1 MAVIATKAT
10 EKTVFTPT
18 RISSFDLAGA
28 FSRRAAALEAT
39 SQGAQYLKPSMLRQ
53 SHADYVAS
61 LGRISA
67 DSVVGAVAYTVLQF
81 LNGGESLDSL
91 TGKDVPKWY
100 AQQARKVLD
109 GMKPSNA
116 VTAQAFRSVSGLIV
130 AGIVGN
136 AAPTIKGQ
144 ETKKPM
150 VTRPAP
156 VTVVP
161 LSADQQWQEMRGK
174 AHASA
179 LAIVERMKVREER
192 DDYRA
197 KAEQAESDKTHA
209 FADAAMQVQAQEI
222 AACAAKD
229 YTHFLDLAHAL
240 PVDALAEALA
250 ILGFV
255 PAQKA
260 KPRKAA

>member
-1 MAVIATKAT
+1 MLVSIKSV
-10 EKTVFTPT
+10 EKVVYTPT
-18 RISSFDLAGA
+18 RITAFDLPGA
-28 FSRRAAALEAT
+28 FSRRVAALEAT
-39 SQGAQYLKPSMLRQ
+39 AQGAQYLKPSMLRQ

-67 DSVVGAVAYTVLQF
+67 DSVVGAIAYTVLQY

-136 AAPTIKGQ
+136 AAPVIKGQ
-144 ETKKPM
+144 EVKKPKASA
-150 VTRPAP
+150 PAP

-161 LSADQQWQEMRGK
+161 LSADQQWAEYRGK
-174 AHASA
+174 AHNSA
-179 LAIVERMKVREER
+179 LAIVQRMAVRQER

-197 KAEQAESDKTHA
+197 KAEQAEDDRAHA
-209 FADAAMQVQAQEI
+209 HALAAGQVMVQEL
-222 AACAAKD
+222 AACRAKD
-229 YTHFLDLAHAL
+229 YTHFLDLAQAL
-240 PVDALAEALA
+240 PADALAEALA

>member
-1 MAVIATKAT
+1 MAVIATKPV

-18 RISSFDLAGA
+18 RITAFDLPGA

-39 SQGAQYLKPSMLRQ
+39 AQGAQFLKPSMLRQ

-116 VTAQAFRSVSGLIV
+116 VTAQAFRSVSGLII

-136 AAPTIKGQ
+136 AAPVIKGQ
-144 ETKKPM
+144 ETKKPKSSA
-150 VTRPAP
+150 PAP
-156 VTVVP
+156 ATVVP
-161 LSADQQWQEMRGK
+161 LSADEAWSEMRGK
-174 AHASA
+174 AHDSA
-179 LAIVERMKVREER
+179 LAIVQRMKVREER
-192 DDYRA
+192 DDYQA
-197 KAEQAESDKTHA
+197 KAEQAEAEKA
-209 FADAAMQVQAQEI
+209 EAVALAAGQVMAEEI
-222 AACAAKD
+222 AACRAKN
-229 YTHFLDLAHAL
+229 YTHFLDLAQAL
-240 PVDALAEALA
+240 PSDVLAEALA

-255 PAQKA
+255 PAQKV